1 MKEKLMTLE
10 EAAALIPSGASI
22 ALGGAGHRRSPMA
35 FVFQLIRNRLQD
47 LHIIALASGVAAD
60 ALIAA
65 GCVSRIEA
73 MYVGLEMHGLA
84 PNFRRA
90 VEQGELMMQDW
101 TESTIINR
109 FRAAAYGM
117 PFMPTRALLGTDHAT
132 YLDNESIKEIAD
144 PFTGKRIHAIRAA
157 KTDFTVVHG
166 YYGDKY
172 GNVQRPVRRDTDD
185 VDREIAQAAT
195 KLIVTVERIVPH
207 EQVIS
212 NSTLTYILGRG
223 VTAIVE
229 TPFGA
234 HPGNCDT
241 IYNDD
246 EDALDHYAASAK
258 DPDRMQ
264 AWLDEYVYGAQD
276 HLEYLDK
283 MGGFRRLSQLRE

>member
-1 MKEKLMTLE
+1 MTLE

-35 FVFQLIRNRLQD
+35 VVFQLIRNRLQD
-47 LHIIALASGVAAD
+47 LHIIALTSGVAAD

-73 MYVGLEMHGLA
+73 MYVGLELQGLA

-90 VEQGELMMQDW
+90 VEQGTVTMQDW

-117 PFMPTRALLGTDHAT
+117 PFVPTRALLGTDHAT
-132 YLDNESIKEIAD
+132 YLDHDSIKEITC
-144 PFTGKRIHAIRAA
+144 PFSGQRIHAIRAA

-195 KLIVTVERIVPH
+195 NLIVTVEKIVPH
-207 EQVIS
+207 EEVLN
-212 NSTLTYILGRG
+212 NSTLTYIPGQW

-229 TPFGA
+229 TPYGA
-234 HPGNCDT
+234 HPGHCDT
-241 IYNDD
+241 MYGDD
-246 EDALDHYAASAK
+246 EETLSHYAASAK
-258 DPDRMQ
+258 DPERMQ
-264 AWLDEYVYGAQD
+264 AWLDEYVYGVRD
-276 HLEYLDK
+276 HYEYLDK
-283 MGGFRRLSQLRE
+283 MGGLRKLSCLRE